1 MRLSFPLLL
10 TLICILATTSLP
22 FVEAKK
28 KKNSKKDK
36 ENNKLK
42 NAIKDEKIKVKSSK
56 CSEIEDDNLLFNC
69 LYYNMSTNCFL
80 RVFGSRGLE
89 LGEVMTDKMEKDFNS
104 CWKTEKNYYKNDPS
118 TLNINQS

>member
-1 MRLSFPLLL
+1 MKLSFPLLL
-10 TLICILATTSLP
+10 ALICMLATTNLP

-118 TLNINQS
+118 TLNVNQS